1 METGD
6 SRTLNC
12 SVVAIDHFNY
22 CYSVCSLCEKTL
34 TPDNNNVNLN
44 DHTSSSSSSS
54 SICNHCHLKN
64 PSSSGPKRLFRVLMS
79 VASDTE
85 VFVVV
90 MFDRAARVLFGC
102 SADEFFHFAKLH
114 PFSDLTAGKI
124 LEGEILRV
132 ALSKPKNVNAQH
144 ERVVS
149 VVPLRSGFLPVIETL
164 RQLYGGTIDQ

>member
-64 PSSSGPKRLFRVLMS
+64 PSSSGPKRLFRVLVSFIYMGLILCMCIRICLLL
-79 VASDTE
+79 TW
-85 VFVVV
+85 FPI
-90 MFDRAARVLFGC
+90 
-102 SADEFFHFAKLH
+102 FFKL
-114 PFSDLTAGKI
+114 DCDI
-124 LEGEILRV
+124 
-132 ALSKPKNVNAQH
+132 NV
-144 ERVVS
+144 
-149 VVPLRSGFLPVIETL
+149 
-164 RQLYGGTIDQ
+164 